1 MHTKKRNRLLH
12 KRLNAI
18 VFISYNRKMK
28 TRFQMLRQK
37 KKNIDP
43 LVISDLAWDN
53 EWADSLHEPPQ
64 GRRGSDLGDGLTW
77 ELVDGATG
85 ASQSLQGRCFPR
97 RAHRNSRGDPIVYKR
112 GRSRTATID
121 EEDEIDDQEEEHLGS
136 DNEEREQDDDD
147 DENVTD
153 NEDSPTNVAAETT
166 NDAPTNEFDDG
177 Y

>member
-1 MHTKKRNRLLH
+1 
-12 KRLNAI
+12 
-18 VFISYNRKMK
+18 
-28 TRFQMLRQK
+28 MLRQK

-43 LVISDLAWDN
+43 LVISDLSWDN
-53 EWADSLHEPPQ
+53 EWEDSLHEPPQ

-136 DNEEREQDDDD
+136 DNEEREQDEDDD
-147 DENVTD
+147 ANVTD
-153 NEDSPTNVAAETT
+153 NEDSYQCCCR
-166 NDAPTNEFDDG
+166 NDK
-177 Y
+177 

>member
-1 MHTKKRNRLLH
+1 MG
-12 KRLNAI
+12 
-18 VFISYNRKMK
+18 
-28 TRFQMLRQK
+28 RF
-37 KKNIDP
+37 
-43 LVISDLAWDN
+43 VAWT
-53 EWADSLHEPPQ
+53 PPPSQ

-136 DNEEREQDDDD
+136 DNEEREQDEDDD
-147 DENVTD
+147 ANVTD
-153 NEDSPTNVAAETT
+153 NEDSYQCCCR
-166 NDAPTNEFDDG
+166 NDKWCSHQWVQWWLLRDEIREMGVERF
-177 Y
+177 

>member
-1 MHTKKRNRLLH
+1 MG
-12 KRLNAI
+12 
-18 VFISYNRKMK
+18 
-28 TRFQMLRQK
+28 RF
-37 KKNIDP
+37 
-43 LVISDLAWDN
+43 VAWTP
-53 EWADSLHEPPQ
+53 E

-136 DNEEREQDDDD
+136 DNEEREQDEDDD
-147 DENVTD
+147 ANVTD

-177 Y
+177 YWEMRSERWELRDFRLTACCFCALLILSYLMWSTRVWNCGLELLLIMSTRL